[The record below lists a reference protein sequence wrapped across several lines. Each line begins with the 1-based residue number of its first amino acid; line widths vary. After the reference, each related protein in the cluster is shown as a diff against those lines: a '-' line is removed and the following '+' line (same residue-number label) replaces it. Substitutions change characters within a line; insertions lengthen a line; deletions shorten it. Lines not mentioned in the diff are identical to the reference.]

1 MDEDI
6 KVEEGS
12 GNVFSDL
19 GFGDEEAKEELLKA
33 ELGAEFFRILKHRR
47 LTQTK
52 AARILGV
59 KQPEISRLKSG
70 KFVYYSVEGLMQFL
84 HRLYCEVSIQINWP
98 ENKGATTVIAI

>member
-59 KQPEISRLKSG
+59 KQPEISRSLRRRKIHFNG
-70 KFVYYSVEGLMQFL
+70 QVMVGIVGRAVEKCQAVK
-84 HRLYCEVSIQINWP
+84 RL
-98 ENKGATTVIAI
+98 